1 LVAQGVV
8 VAAAPAS
15 RWFERVADV
24 AAFGYYNRDVKRER
38 IIDLH
43 GVGVAYNVED
53 WVVHLVKFRGLKMR
67 VGEPRPLVF

>member
-1 LVAQGVV
+1 

-15 RWFERVADV
+15 RCFERVADV

-43 GVGVAYNVED
+43 GVCIAYNVKD
-53 WVVHLVKFRGLKMR
+53 WVSHWFGFRGLKMR
-67 VGEPRPLVF
+67 VEQPRPCWLKG